1 MAPMP
6 DRTTLV
12 YMLVVAA
19 FLALVLFSNHPSHH
33 TARKNRRFMPG
44 RRIKVRVAS
53 VDPKQ
58 HEPIAFDPI
67 IAEYE
72 RRRDDRAW
80 EKHYFEQQYRK
91 WAEMEA
97 VNQAAAAAAAH
108 DADSSH
114 LHVPEK
120 QQQPEPWDT
129 DFNYDETEYF
139 LNDEEQF
146 NITDRL
152 IVLFPL
158 LDINPTDGF
167 VSLSELEA
175 WHWLQAQKSLQ
186 HRTDRE
192 MDVHD
197 KNNDGRI
204 TFKEYLPHLTEEE
217 LEKNSMDTGGAGW
230 YRKQFDV
237 NDEDKDAGLNRTEF
251 NKLRDIKNDGK
262 LDWDEFHNN
271 VFDQVRDTEAEEHV
285 RGHDYLQHPSQDIQS
300 QKIVESKAKFAE
312 LDKNNDGFLTED
324 EMVPIMVRL
333 YPSEGSYARQQAE
346 HLLNEADED
355 KDKRL
360 TLNEMLNHPYV
371 FYSTAYDNEEYE
383 DFHDEFR

>member
-1 MAPMP
+1 
-6 DRTTLV
+6 
-12 YMLVVAA
+12 
-19 FLALVLFSNHPSHH
+19 
-33 TARKNRRFMPG
+33 MPG

-72 RRRDDRAW
+72 RRREDRAW
-80 EKHYFEQQYRK
+80 EKHYFEQQYKK

-97 VNQAAAAAAAH
+97 ANQAAAAATAH

-120 QQQPEPWDT
+120 VRKHATKASKFSHFIHCHNPFTDLTCLSCVQQQQPEPWDT
-129 DFNYDETEYF
+129 DFNYDDTEYF

-175 WHWLQAQKSLQ
+175 WQWLQAQKSLQ

-217 LEKNSMDTGGAGW
+217 LGTMPSSFPRLCLAVM
-230 YRKQFDV
+230 V
-237 NDEDKDAGLNRTEF
+237 VM
-251 NKLRDIKNDGK
+251 
-262 LDWDEFHNN
+262 LD
-271 VFDQVRDTEAEEHV
+271 
-285 RGHDYLQHPSQDIQS
+285 
-300 QKIVESKAKFAE
+300 
-312 LDKNNDGFLTED
+312 
-324 EMVPIMVRL
+324 
-333 YPSEGSYARQQAE
+333 
-346 HLLNEADED
+346 
-355 KDKRL
+355 
-360 TLNEMLNHPYV
+360 
-371 FYSTAYDNEEYE
+371 
-383 DFHDEFR
+383 

>member
-120 QQQPEPWDT
+120 VRKYAT
-129 DFNYDETEYF
+129 KASKFSHF
-139 LNDEEQF
+139 
-146 NITDRL
+146 IHCH
-152 IVLFPL
+152 
-158 LDINPTDGF
+158 NPSPT
-167 VSLSELEA
+167 
-175 WHWLQAQKSLQ
+175 
-186 HRTDRE
+186 
-192 MDVHD
+192 
-197 KNNDGRI
+197 
-204 TFKEYLPHLTEEE
+204 
-217 LEKNSMDTGGAGW
+217 
-230 YRKQFDV
+230 
-237 NDEDKDAGLNRTEF
+237 
-251 NKLRDIKNDGK
+251 
-262 LDWDEFHNN
+262 
-271 VFDQVRDTEAEEHV
+271 
-285 RGHDYLQHPSQDIQS
+285 
-300 QKIVESKAKFAE
+300 
-312 LDKNNDGFLTED
+312 
-324 EMVPIMVRL
+324 
-333 YPSEGSYARQQAE
+333 
-346 HLLNEADED
+346 
-355 KDKRL
+355 
-360 TLNEMLNHPYV
+360 
-371 FYSTAYDNEEYE
+371 
-383 DFHDEFR
+383 